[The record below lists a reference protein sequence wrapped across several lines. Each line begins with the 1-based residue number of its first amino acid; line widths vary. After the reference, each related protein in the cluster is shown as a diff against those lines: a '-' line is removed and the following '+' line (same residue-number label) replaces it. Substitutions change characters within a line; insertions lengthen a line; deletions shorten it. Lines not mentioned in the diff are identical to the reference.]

1 MEQNNDYYL
10 GRSCPTE
17 PQRDPQTGALLCELP
32 QTTQSGTV
40 TPTMHLAQPQL
51 PQTGA
56 SDGVWI
62 YLGLIVI
69 SGIIILIMDRRKRK
83 RK

>member
-1 MEQNNDYYL
+1 MQDNNDYYL

-32 QTTQSGTV
+32 QTTQSSTV
-40 TPTMHLAQPQL
+40 TPTMHLSQPQL

-56 SDGVWI
+56 SDGVLL
-62 YLGLIVI
+62 YLGLII
-69 SGIIILIMDRRKRK
+69 LAGIIMYFMRGRW
-83 RK
+83 

>member
-1 MEQNNDYYL
+1 MEQNNDFYL

-32 QTTQSGTV
+32 QTTQSSTV
-40 TPTMHLAQPQL
+40 TPTIHLAQPQL

-56 SDGVWI
+56 SDGFLL

-69 SGIIILIMDRRKRK
+69 AGIIMYVMRKRW
-83 RK
+83 